1 MNVLLENE
9 KRITEVK
16 KHPFYFYTQSTGLII
31 LAVAPFFVFKIFAI
45 IVNWT
50 YPVGEVI
57 SFLIF
62 AYSLFLSI
70 IWIFLF
76 ISWTDYFVDVW
87 IVTDSRIVDFE
98 LKGLFH
104 KDVASVRL
112 DDIQDVKV
120 IVNGIIES
128 WLKIGNISVQ
138 TAGADKEF
146 VIKGVCEPDKM
157 KLKIMEAIHAH
168 RQPKNSVV

>member
-9 KRITEVK
+9 KRIAEVR

-45 IVNWT
+45 ISNWT
-50 YPVGEVI
+50 YPVAEAL

-62 AYSLFLSI
+62 AYALFLSM

-87 IVTDSRIVDFE
+87 IITDSRIVDFE

-112 DDIQDVKV
+112 DDIQDVKLV
-120 IVNGIIES
+120 VNGFIES
-128 WLKIGNISVQ
+128 WLKIGDLHVQ
-138 TAGADKEF
+138 TAGMQREF
-146 VIKGVCEPDKM
+146 VIKGICEPAKM
-157 KLKIMEAIHAH
+157 KLKIMEAISAH
-168 RQPKNSVV
+168 RQPKNSIT